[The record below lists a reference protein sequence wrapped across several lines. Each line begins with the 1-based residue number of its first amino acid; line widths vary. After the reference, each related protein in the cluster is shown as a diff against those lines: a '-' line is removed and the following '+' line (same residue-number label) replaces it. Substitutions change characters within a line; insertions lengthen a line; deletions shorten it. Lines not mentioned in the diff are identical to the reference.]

1 MTDGFANWWVIR
13 YHGCMQPK
21 TRDEIW
27 AIVDGLDV
35 VAYAKTRNHLE
46 GAVSRLSPYI
56 SRGVITL
63 PEIRDRI
70 LTRAS
75 VRDAEKFI
83 QELAWREYFLRVWWA
98 KGDAIFSDLR
108 FPRDDWRHHDLV
120 TAIVAGKTGVETIDA
135 TVRDLY
141 ETGYMHNH
149 ARLWVASLAT
159 NLARADWYTMGRWL
173 YAHLAD
179 GDLASN
185 FLSWQ
190 WVAGTSVS
198 KPYTV
203 DQSLINS
210 WSSKKQPYSILN
222 FRREAMLETPCP
234 DILLKAEPF
243 TLMMDYGSNDGVS
256 SVARERVLL
265 YTPWTLNP
273 NHDTTATRHIL
284 VFDPAWFDEFPVSS
298 KVRDFIIAQ
307 GRLVIPGLEVWYG
320 DVATIPGYHEAESR
334 TALAHQTNQTW
345 QGVTVTEPDW
355 LFPQVRGYFPSFFA
369 YWQQASRYC

>member
-1 MTDGFANWWVIR
+1 MEI
-13 YHGCMQPK
+13 K
-21 TRDEIW
+21 TLDELW
-27 AIVDGLDV
+27 AMVDVLDV
-35 VAYAKTRNHLE
+35 VAYAKTRNHLD
-46 GAVSRLSPYI
+46 GSVSRLSPYI

-63 PEIRDRI
+63 PAIRDRV
-70 LTRAS
+70 LTKAS
-75 VRDAEKFI
+75 VSDAEKFI
-83 QELAWREYFLRVWWA
+83 QELAWREYFQRVWWA
-98 KGDAIFSDLR
+98 KGDAIFSNLR

-120 TAIVAGKTGVETIDA
+120 AAIVDGKTGVETIDMA
-135 TVRDLY
+135 VHNLY

-159 NLARADWYTMGRWL
+159 NLARADWYDMGRWL

-210 WSSKKQPYSILN
+210 WSTKKQPYSILN

-234 DILLKAEPF
+234 EVLLPTMPF
-243 TLMMDYGSNDGVS
+243 TMEMEYGSNEAVA
-256 SVARERVLL
+256 SVAGERVAL

-273 NHDTTATRHIL
+273 ATDTKATRHVL
-284 VFDPAWFDEFPVSS
+284 VFDPAWFDDFPVSTT
-298 KVRDFIIAQ
+298 VRDFIIAQ
-307 GRLVIPGLEVWYG
+307 GQAVVPGLEVWYG
-320 DVATIPGYHEAESR
+320 EVTGIPGYTDAVAR
-334 TALAHQTNQTW
+334 TAIAHPTNQTW
-345 QGVTVTEPDW
+345 SGVTTIEPEW

-369 YWQQASRYC
+369 YWQEARRYC